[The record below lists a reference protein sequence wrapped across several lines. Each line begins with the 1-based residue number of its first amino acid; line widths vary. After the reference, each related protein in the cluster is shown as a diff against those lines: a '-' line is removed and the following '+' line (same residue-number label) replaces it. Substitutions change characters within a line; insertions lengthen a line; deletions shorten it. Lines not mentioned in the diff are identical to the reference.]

1 MGCKMINLLP
11 EPSEIK
17 RIRKRLGL
25 TQSELAKLSGV
36 NQSLIARIESGSDP
50 RYSTI
55 RKIFKALRERIQ
67 KREIKIEKIMNKKVI
82 FINANDKI
90 QKAARIMSKMAISQL
105 PVLEN
110 GIVVGSLREKNI
122 SELLKRQGPNKEKI
136 GDMKVRKFMEECF
149 PEISKNGTLDNVI
162 ELLKY
167 EPAVLVKENGK
178 IVGIIT
184 KSDLMKLVE

>member
-1 MGCKMINLLP
+1 MINLLP

>member
-178 IVGIIT
+178 IIGIIT